1 MKKRNVNLLM
11 VVQWLIFMPL
21 LLPMAAI
28 AGAVEGIKKTFDQAN
43 ADIFDLDLDS
53 QNNELV

>member
-43 ADIFDLDLDS
+43 ADIFDLDS